1 MKVGVLA
8 LQGSFIEHI
17 GILRKLGVE
26 TSPIRLPRE
35 LDSIDGL
42 IIPGGES
49 TTILRLMK
57 DFGLIKPIR
66 EMAQDGLPIWGTCAG
81 MILLA
86 KEVSNSEMET
96 LGLMDV
102 KVRRNAF
109 GSQID
114 SFEIDLQIPLLGK
127 LPFRAIFIR
136 APIIEQ
142 AKPGVEIVSRLP
154 DGRIVAIRQD
164 RLLACA
170 FHPEFTDDL
179 RFHSYFL
186 NIVKGSCSPKDK
198 NLPCSHVKSR
208 SAAAPGNYTT
218 ANLMFRIE
226 VSVKPRFP
234 DLEGDRL
241 KTDIHDI
248 GITTVKEVRV
258 SDVYFLEGKLDETEL
273 ERIGRELLAD
283 PVFEEFSWG
292 EGPLSSLS
300 GEDTHLIVVTY
311 NPGVTDPVASSVS
324 KAIRDLG
331 IDTVTSVKTARKYS
345 LRGELSEHA
354 LRSICDKLLVNS
366 VIQHVVTK
374 KETIALPTPTYK
386 FVLNTVDLLS
396 LDDDGL
402 MELSRGRL
410 WLNLTEMKRI
420 KDYFSRLGRNPTD
433 VELETLAQTWSEH
446 CIHKTFKSKIKLG
459 QLIIDN
465 LLKSTVMK
473 VTEELKKPWC
483 LSVFRDNAGVID
495 FDGRYAICFK
505 VETHNH
511 PSAIEPYGGAA
522 TGIGGVIRDIL
533 GTGLGA
539 KPILNTDVFCFAP
552 PDFPYDKLPRGVLHP
567 RRIFKGVRAGVADY
581 GNRMGIP
588 TLNGA
593 ILFDERYVGNP
604 LVFCGTVGMLPVS
617 MSQRGQQQP
626 GDFVVLVG
634 GRTGRDGIHGV
645 TFASGELTKESET
658 ISSSSVQIGDP
669 ITEKKLMD
677 VLLKAR
683 DRGLYRRITDCG
695 GGGLSSAVGEM
706 AEETGVRVYLE
717 RVPLKYSGLS
727 YTEIWISESQ
737 ERMVLAVPP
746 DTVNQLIS
754 LFQSEGVE
762 AAVIGEF
769 TNTRR
774 LELFYEDNLVGDLD
788 MEFLHKGLPQPE
800 KEAIWEPPKHEE
812 PDFPQPSDLGEQ
824 LLRILSSWN
833 VCSKE
838 WVIRQYDHEVQG
850 GSVLKPLTGVNN
862 DGPSDATI
870 VRPLLDSDMGIIV
883 ANGINPKYG
892 DIDPYWMAASAI
904 DEALRQ
910 IVAVGGSLK
919 KVALLD
925 NFCWG
930 NPDKPDRLGGL
941 VRAAQ
946 ACYDI
951 ALGYE
956 TPFISGKDSLY
967 NEFETEQESICIPP
981 TLLISAV
988 AVMDNVERAVTM
1000 DCKREG
1006 DLIYIVG
1013 TTWNELGG
1021 SQYYSIHGYI
1031 GNRVP
1036 RVNPKKGKRLMDA
1049 LSAAMEKG
1057 LVRAC
1062 HDLSEGGLGVAA
1074 AEMAFAG
1081 GLGMVIDLAKV
1092 PLGEAINRDDY
1103 VLFSESNTRFLVEV
1117 APEDRH
1123 RFESTMAG
1131 VNFAAIGQVTSKEKL
1146 EVYAFNGKMVLSASI
1161 AELKEAW
1168 QRPLRW

>member
-1 MKVGVLA
+1 L
-8 LQGSFIEHI
+8 
-17 GILRKLGVE
+17 
-26 TSPIRLPRE
+26 
-35 LDSIDGL
+35 
-42 IIPGGES
+42 
-49 TTILRLMK
+49 
-57 DFGLIKPIR
+57 
-66 EMAQDGLPIWGTCAG
+66 
-81 MILLA
+81 
-86 KEVSNSEMET
+86 
-96 LGLMDV
+96 
-102 KVRRNAF
+102 
-109 GSQID
+109 
-114 SFEIDLQIPLLGK
+114 
-127 LPFRAIFIR
+127 
-136 APIIEQ
+136 
-142 AKPGVEIVSRLP
+142 
-154 DGRIVAIRQD
+154 
-164 RLLACA
+164 
-170 FHPEFTDDL
+170 
-179 RFHSYFL
+179 
-186 NIVKGSCSPKDK
+186 
-198 NLPCSHVKSR
+198 
-208 SAAAPGNYTT
+208 
-218 ANLMFRIE
+218 FRIE
-226 VSVKPRFP
+226 VLVKAGFP
-234 DLEGDRL
+234 DPEGDRL
-241 KTDIHDI
+241 KKDIRDI
-248 GITTVKEVRV
+248 GITTVKQARV
-258 SDVYFLEGKLDETEL
+258 SDVYLLEGELDEAEVGK
-273 ERIGRELLAD
+273 IGQELLAD
-283 PVFEEFSWG
+283 PVVEDFSWG
-292 EGPLSSLS
+292 KGPLSRIE
-300 GEDTHLIVVTY
+300 GGDTHVIEVAY
-311 NPGVTDPVASSVS
+311 NPGVTDPVEESVG

-331 IDTVTSVKTARKYS
+331 IATITSVKTARKYS
-345 LRGELSEHA
+345 LRGDISEES
-354 LRSICDKLLVNS
+354 LQSICDKLLVNS
-366 VIQHVVTK
+366 LIQHVVTK
-374 KETIALPTPTYK
+374 RETVALPSITYK
-386 FVLNTVDLLS
+386 FVLTTVALLS

-402 MELSRGRL
+402 IELSKDRL
-410 WLNLTEMKRI
+410 WLNLSEMRRI
-420 KDYFSRLGRNPTD
+420 RDYFSRLGRNPTD

-446 CIHKTFKSKIKLG
+446 CIHKTFKSRIKLG
-459 QLIIDN
+459 RLVVDN
-465 LLKSTVMK
+465 LLKSTVMR

-495 FDGRYAICFK
+495 FDGRYSICFK

-511 PSAIEPYGGAA
+511 PSALEPYGGAA

-552 PDFPYDKLPRGVLHP
+552 PDFPYDKLPHGVLHP

-581 GNRMGIP
+581 GNRLGIP

-593 ILFDERYVGNP
+593 ILFDERYIGNP
-604 LVFCGTVGMLPVS
+604 LVFCGTVGLLPAN
-617 MSQRGQQQP
+617 MSKRGQQQT
-626 GDFVVLVG
+626 GDLVVLVG

-645 TFASGELTKESET
+645 TFASGELTKKSEA

-669 ITEKKLMD
+669 ITEKKLID

-683 DRGLYRRITDCG
+683 DQGLYRRITDCG

-717 RVPLKYSGLS
+717 RVPLKYLGLS

-746 DTVNQLIS
+746 NTIDQLIS

-762 AAVIGEF
+762 ATVIGEF
-769 TNTRR
+769 TDTRR
-774 LELFYEDNLVGDLD
+774 LELFYEGNLVGDLD
-788 MEFLHKGLPQPE
+788 MKFLHKGLPQLE
-800 KEAIWEPPKHEE
+800 KEAVWELPQYAE
-812 PDFPQPSDLGEQ
+812 PNFPQPTDLCED
-824 LLRILSSWN
+824 LLCMLASWN

-862 DGPSDATI
+862 DGPSDAAI
-870 VRPLLDSDMGIIV
+870 VRPILDSDMGIVV

-910 IVAVGGSLK
+910 VVAVGGNLRR
-919 KVALLD
+919 VALLD

-941 VRAAQ
+941 VRATQ
-946 ACYDI
+946 ACYDV

-967 NEFETEQESICIPP
+967 NEFETEKESICIPP

-1006 DLIYIVG
+1006 DLVYIIG

-1021 SQYYSIHGYI
+1021 SQYYGIHGYV

-1036 RVNPKKGKRLMDA
+1036 RVESKKGKRLMDA
-1049 LSAAMEKG
+1049 LSAVMEKG

-1062 HDLSEGGLGVAA
+1062 HDLSEGGIGVAA

-1081 GLGMVIDLAKV
+1081 GLGMVIHLGQV
-1092 PLGEAINRDDY
+1092 PLGEAVNRDDY

-1117 APEDRH
+1117 ASKDRH
-1123 RFESTMAG
+1123 QFDGMMAG
-1131 VNFAAIGQVTSKEKL
+1131 VDFAAIGQVTSKEKL
-1146 EVYAFNGKMVLSASI
+1146 EVYGLNGEMVLSAFI